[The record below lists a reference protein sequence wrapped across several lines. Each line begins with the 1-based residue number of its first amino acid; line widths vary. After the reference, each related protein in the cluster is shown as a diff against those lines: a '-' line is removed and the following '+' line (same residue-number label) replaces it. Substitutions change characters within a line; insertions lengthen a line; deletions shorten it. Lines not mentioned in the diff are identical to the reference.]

1 MTEHSHTVRG
11 PHQSQPI
18 MTAGEPL
25 NRARAAMVMVHGRGA
40 SAESILD
47 LAVELHQPGLA
58 YLAPQ
63 AAGDTWY
70 PYSFLAPLARNE
82 PGLSSGLAATANV
95 LAQVAQAGIPLE
107 RTMLLGFSQG
117 ACLALEFVARNARRY
132 GGVAGLSG
140 GLIGP
145 DGTPRDYPG
154 SLAGTP
160 VFLGCSDVDFHI
172 PKERVELSAQVL
184 QRLRANVTMR
194 FYPGMGHTVNQDEID
209 FVQGMV
215 AALVSR

>member
-18 MTAGEPL
+18 MTGGERLKRAG
-25 NRARAAMVMVHGRGA
+25 AAMVMVHGRGA
-40 SAESILD
+40 SAENILD

-107 RTMLLGFSQG
+107 CTMLLGFSQG

-140 GLIGP
+140 VPIRPDWAARRFPSSRTGP
-145 DGTPRDYPG
+145 PRFFG
-154 SLAGTP
+154 RRHGQSHH
-160 VFLGCSDVDFHI
+160 S
-172 PKERVELSAQVL
+172 K
-184 QRLRANVTMR
+184 
-194 FYPGMGHTVNQDEID
+194 
-209 FVQGMV
+209 
-215 AALVSR
+215 